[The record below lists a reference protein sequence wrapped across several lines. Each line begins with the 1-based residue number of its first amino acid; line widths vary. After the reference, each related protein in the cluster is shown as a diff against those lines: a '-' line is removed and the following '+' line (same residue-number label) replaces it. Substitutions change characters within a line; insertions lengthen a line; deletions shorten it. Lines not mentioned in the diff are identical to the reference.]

1 MNLLTSLRR
10 LGCVLALAGAAC
22 ACAATPAATPPLPL
36 TRVADVPLG
45 GGTTRMDYA
54 SFDPARHLLFIA
66 HLGDSAVIVFDTQ
79 AQKVVTRIAG
89 ISQVHGVLAVPALDR
104 VYATATGTDQLV
116 AIDEN
121 TLKVVGRAPAGVY
134 PDGMAYA
141 PAVHKLY
148 VSDEHGGTDTVIDVR
163 TNTRVATIALGG
175 EVGNTQYDPV
185 SGHIFANVQTR
196 AQLAEIDPATDKVI
210 ARINLPGARGNHG
223 LLLVPAQRLAFIAC
237 EDNARLLVLNLASRR
252 VVATFAVGGDPDVL
266 AFDPALQRLY
276 VAGERGIVSAFALQ
290 HGALHLLGEARL
302 GPDAHVVAVDP
313 ATHRVYFPLQDLHGK
328 TALRIMAA
336 RR

>member
-1 MNLLTSLRR
+1 
-10 LGCVLALAGAAC
+10 
-22 ACAATPAATPPLPL
+22 
-36 TRVADVPLG
+36 
-45 GGTTRMDYA
+45 
-54 SFDPARHLLFIA
+54 
-66 HLGDSAVIVFDTQ
+66 
-79 AQKVVTRIAG
+79 
-89 ISQVHGVLAVPALDR
+89 
-104 VYATATGTDQLV
+104 
-116 AIDEN
+116 
-121 TLKVVGRAPAGVY
+121 
-134 PDGMAYA
+134 MA
-141 PAVHKLY
+141 
-148 VSDEHGGTDTVIDVR
+148 
-163 TNTRVATIALGG
+163 
-175 EVGNTQYDPV
+175 
-185 SGHIFANVQTR
+185 R

-210 ARINLPGARGNHG
+210 ARIDLPGARGNHG

-237 EDNARLLVLNLASRR
+237 EDNARLLMLNLASRR

-336 RR
+336 SRCVDPAGSLRKVSMPARSVRTHRDALTSARPHCNASSSRGCCAPAADACRRNASCGASWSPHWRPRWSSSSA